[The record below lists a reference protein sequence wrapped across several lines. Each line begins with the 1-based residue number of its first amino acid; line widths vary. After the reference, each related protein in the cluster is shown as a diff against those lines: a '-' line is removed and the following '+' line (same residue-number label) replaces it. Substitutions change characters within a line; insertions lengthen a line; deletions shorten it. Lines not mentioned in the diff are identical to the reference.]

1 MKSGRFIKD
10 AIILCV
16 ITLVSGICLGGVYA
30 ITKEPIQKAQVA
42 ASLATYKQVYA
53 DAAEFKFNQ
62 ELQNAADASKETLA
76 ASGREFGKVKVN
88 VALNAVDAS
97 GEVIGHIFSVTTKD
111 GYAGGSIKISVGITN
126 DGEITG
132 LGFLDISETPGLG
145 MNAVKP
151 EFKDQYTGKNVDSFV
166 VTKSGASADNEID
179 AISGATITTD
189 AVTNAVNGAIYFANN
204 FITK

>member
-1 MKSGRFIKD
+1 MKQGGFIKD

-30 ITKEPIQKAQVA
+30 ITKEPIQKAQM
-42 ASLATYKQVYA
+42 ASSLETYKQVYA

-62 ELQNAADASKETLA
+62 ELQDAADASEETLA
-76 ASGREFGKVKVN
+76 ASGLNLGNVKVN

-97 GEVIGHIFSVTTKD
+97 GKVIGHIFSATSKD
-111 GYAGGSIKISVGITN
+111 GYGGSIKISVGITN

-132 LGFLDISETPGLG
+132 LGFLEISETPGLG
-145 MNAVKP
+145 MNADKP
-151 EFKDQYTGKNVDSFV
+151 EFKAQYAGKKVDSFV

-179 AISGATITTD
+179 AMSGATITTD